1 MDNVP
6 LLALA
11 VIVTVPALYAVT
23 RIFLYPTTGLCLW
36 VMLLPVTKTIAC
48 LAGYRP
54 DEPLGEGPVVLQK
67 LTLGDPVL
75 LLTALG
81 ALLNENGP
89 TGRVLDRQGRRI
101 VLLLAAFCGA
111 SVVSAP
117 LGETG
122 SGPRIGP
129 AASGL
134 PCASLLA
141 SCP

>member
-1 MDNVP
+1 MDSVP

-54 DEPLGEGPVVLQK
+54 GEPLGEGPVVLQK
-67 LTLGDPVL
+67 LTLGDLVL

-81 ALLNENGP
+81 ALLNENDL
-89 TGRVLDRQGRRI
+89 TGRHFVHHDARI
-101 VLLLAAFCGA
+101 L
-111 SVVSAP
+111 P
-117 LGETG
+117 LH
-122 SGPRIGP
+122 
-129 AASGL
+129 L
-134 PCASLLA
+134 
-141 SCP
+141 